1 MTDSEKN
8 AARREKTQRTLNIFG
23 LTVMHILIRSK
34 EEDRSKSK
42 KAHSNKDDH

>member
-1 MTDSEKN
+1 
-8 AARREKTQRTLNIFG
+8 
-23 LTVMHILIRSK
+23 MHILIRSK